1 MRKKFLNG
9 TILERDLSLSNY
21 DLSKRYTNDDVLQ
34 MILSIQTTILRF
46 IKTIKIRYERI
57 FNMEEINKMINE
69 INNIET
75 KNIVIE
81 TKEFLTP
88 EERMAIDTIRR
99 VKNPFRMIS
108 VKDVMND
115 LNVCETIAYRIFKRN
130 DFPSIN
136 IGKSKQIMLLSYLIW
151 KMKKRV

>member
-1 MRKKFLNG
+1 M
-9 TILERDLSLSNY
+9 D
-21 DLSKRYTNDDVLQ
+21 
-34 MILSIQTTILRF
+34 SIVEL
-46 IKTIKIRYERI
+46 
-57 FNMEEINKMINE
+57 
-69 INNIET
+69 
-75 KNIVIE
+75 
-81 TKEFLTP
+81 
-88 EERMAIDTIRR
+88 